1 MFSLNTAA
9 WIAIALLTPFWWAL
23 GLLILA
29 LLGDVSPWWR
39 PRVSRLFNWLER
51 TRVQPP
57 NELAIS
63 TAVAA

>member
-29 LLGDVSPWWR
+29 LLGDVW
-39 PRVSRLFNWLER
+39 PRWHPHVSRLFDRLER
-51 TRVQPP
+51 PRVQPP
-57 NELAIS
+57 NELTIS
-63 TAVAA
+63 TTAAA